1 MNFLAHAFLSFG
13 DPEITVGNLISDF
26 VKGKRQYEYP
36 PGIRNGIIL
45 HRSIDSFTDNHP
57 ASIEAKQVFRA
68 HYRLYAAAFV
78 DVTYDHF
85 LASDAAIF
93 PDDSLKSFSNE
104 TYSIIEPHIAILP
117 DRFSAMFPYMKS
129 QDWFYNYQFK
139 AGLEKSFG
147 GLVRRARYMDDSI
160 TAMTIFEQHHD
171 LLRDCYRSF
180 MPDVRDHAASRIQAF
195 K

>member
-26 VKGKRQYEYP
+26 VKGKHQYDYP
-36 PGIRNGIIL
+36 TGIRNGIIL
-45 HRSIDSFTDNHP
+45 HRAIDSFTDKHQ

-68 HYRLYAAAFV
+68 HYRLYAAAFI
-78 DVTYDHF
+78 DVVYDHF
-85 LASDAAIF
+85 LASDSDIF
-93 PDDSLKSFSNE
+93 TDDSLKSFSNE
-104 TYSIIEPHIAILP
+104 TYSIIEPHTATLP

-129 QDWFYNYQFK
+129 QDWLYNYQFK
-139 AGLEKSFG
+139 EGLEKSFG

-160 TAMTIFEQHHD
+160 TAMTIFEQHYL

-180 MPDVRDHAASRIQAF
+180 MPDVRNFAASRIQTF